1 MILVFRPYIR
11 QLTVFLAVMVIFSMT
26 TGCQLPAY
34 SLYTPQEPSYYFG
47 QFIDAINRGDEKAA
61 NEWLIG
67 SSWSNRVETPL
78 SSSEEEL
85 LDALTKSRS
94 FVILDQEYLDS
105 HSRVVRMTIRLT
117 TLDMNLFE
125 DALIDAVETDIKQ
138 KQYEGQEIQGAE
150 EIRKCIEHYMHEL
163 LQNPEEYHSTSVQSF
178 EMRLNLKK
186 WRIVMTD
193 TLYRA
198 LLGMR

>member
-1 MILVFRPYIR
+1 MVFRPYIR